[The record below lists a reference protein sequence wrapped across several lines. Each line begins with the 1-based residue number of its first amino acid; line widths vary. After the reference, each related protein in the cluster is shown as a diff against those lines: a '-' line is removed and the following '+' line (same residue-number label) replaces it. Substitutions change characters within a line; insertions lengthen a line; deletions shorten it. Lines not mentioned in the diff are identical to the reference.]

1 MPRQALATLILA
13 GVLASGAGRL
23 FPVASAAAS
32 LPSAASGE
40 VPRPCFVPP
49 HPFKQG
55 VAPRPESPSSPRA
68 GQIALEVGGAFEP
81 YHDGHLREGIAG
93 GAEDLT
99 PRRWRIAAVLV
110 DFEEQPMGAGFA
122 AAREDSIRL
131 YFDRAL
137 THLDQMYRSM
147 SDGLQELTWDLS
159 PSVYRMP
166 RSMAYYGL
174 DDSIATREADLCR
187 DAVEAADADIDFG
200 DYDVYMVFH
209 AGPGQEA
216 DILNDS
222 QDQIWSVFFRQV
234 DFGYWLNAPD
244 AERGI
249 RTTDLTATG
258 DTVFVTHTV
267 VLPETESQDGYEF
280 GLLGVVAHEFGHR
293 FGLPDLYDTTGPADF
308 IYADSQGIGTF
319 GLMGAGIWNDN
330 GFFPAEME
338 AWSKFYIGWLRPRVI
353 RPEAGGGE
361 QIVSLEAIQ
370 LARREGAVRIPMGG
384 DEYLLIENRA
394 RDYNYNGIVDFTD
407 ADDDSVFDFW
417 TDGYGSTAD
426 GGDTEFDWYLPQP
439 LDRPRNPKKDGSG
452 LLIWHVDES
461 TISDLLLYNMV
472 NADALHKGVDLE
484 EADGI
489 QDLDKL
495 VFQFEAF
502 GDARDSYW
510 AGNATELTPESTPPS
525 DAYSDA
531 HTGIWITDISEAG
544 RTMSFRLR
552 FTSPD
557 GDAEGDFVDGW
568 PRDLPGLARDFQ
580 PVTGDLNG
588 DGRLEIVLAAT
599 DENGIGGPIV
609 LNPDGTSFL
618 PAGGAPRYFT
628 TGRLHAEPILV
639 NLDGTAGEPGLEM
652 VWVSGDTV
660 YAARGDGSFLTMGGA
675 VSPTPAPFF
684 VLSMEPGRTHLVADD
699 IDGFD
704 GHRPEVVLGIP
715 SPLRLSATDLIA
727 ISHNPGQGTRLRM
740 KATLLGEAGLHSTL
754 ADLDTVDAGLKEV
767 VTSVRRPF
775 GGWLSVTLLGED
787 FDEAGMYPV
796 CSLVYS
802 LGDTVAFTEPVTGD
816 LNGDGIDEIVVA
828 DSRGYVHALT
838 VRSVTIDGI
847 SKLCESRSSSGDAE
861 GEENDNDLFSELPG
875 WPIEVGSLAD
885 DELSLADFDGDG
897 ELEVLIFGPVNRLYA
912 INYNGTFDISY
923 PVQLPG
929 EDRFTASFLSPLL
942 FELPGLPS
950 SERFFALPLP
960 DGQVRLHEP
969 GERPHRDVSYLGGGT
984 QRSYPV
990 LAAFDPQEGR
1000 GLLTVEDVNVGF
1012 PPMIDL
1018 GDASPGITKA
1028 GRAILRSVGSGPF
1041 VPGGW
1046 SVYRHDTARTGR
1058 ALDPSSPGQEPANG
1072 LLADTFVM
1080 PNPAAGTE
1088 PAFHYLV
1095 RSDVKSVTIE
1105 VHDLNG
1111 RLVRTIDGSV
1121 DVHTD
1126 NLVRWDLR
1134 NDHGHEVAP
1143 GLYVARLRAET
1154 SSKAGSR
1161 VVTFVVLR

>member
-1 MPRQALATLILA
+1 MLVLA
-13 GVLASGAGRL
+13 GVFACGTGS
-23 FPVASAAAS
+23 FSFVAPAAAS
-32 LPSAASGE
+32 IASAISAD

-49 HPFKQG
+49 HPLKQG
-55 VAPRPESPSSPRA
+55 IAPRPEAPSSPKA
-68 GQIALEVGGAFEP
+68 GKAALTVGGAFEP
-81 YHDGHLREGIAG
+81 YHDDHLREGITA
-93 GAEDLT
+93 GAEDIT
-99 PRRWRIAAVLV
+99 PRRWRVAVILV
-110 DFEEQPMGAGFA
+110 DFEDQEMGTQFA

-137 THLDQMYRSM
+137 MHLDQMYRSM
-147 SDGLQELTWDLS
+147 SDGLQELTWDLT

-187 DAVEAADADIDFG
+187 DAVQAADADIDFG

-216 DILNDS
+216 DILNNS

-234 DFGYWLNAPD
+234 DFGFWLNAPD

-258 DTVFVTHTV
+258 DTVYVTHTV

-319 GLMGAGIWNDN
+319 GLMGAGIWNGN

-338 AWSKFYIGWLRPRVI
+338 AWSRFYVGWLRPRVI
-353 RPEAGGGE
+353 RPGVEGGE
-361 QIVSLEAIQ
+361 QVVSLDVTE
-370 LARREGAVRIPMGG
+370 LARRDGAVRIPMGS

-394 RDYNYNGIVDFTD
+394 RDYNYNGIVDFAD
-407 ADDDSVFDFW
+407 ADDDSIFDFW
-417 TDGYGSTAD
+417 TDGYGPTAD

-439 LDRPRNPKKDGSG
+439 LERPRDPKKDGSG

-495 VFQFEAF
+495 VFQFEAY

-510 AGNATELTPESTPPS
+510 AGNATELTPASTPPS
-525 DAYSDA
+525 DAYSNA

-544 RTMSFRLR
+544 RTMNFRLR

-557 GDAEGDFVDGW
+557 GDVVGDFREGW
-568 PRDLPGLARDFQ
+568 PRDLPGLVRDFQ
-580 PVTGDLNG
+580 PVAGDLDG
-588 DGRLEIVLAAT
+588 DGTLEIVLAAT
-599 DENGIGGPIV
+599 GDDGIGGPIV
-609 LNPDGTSFL
+609 LNADGTSHFPGGGP
-618 PAGGAPRYFT
+618 PAYFT
-628 TGRLHAEPILV
+628 SGRLHAEPILV
-639 NLDGTAGEPGLEM
+639 NLDGSDGEPGLEM

-660 YAARGDGSFLTMGGA
+660 YATHGNGVFLTAGGG
-675 VSPTPAPFF
+675 VSDSPAPFF
-684 VLSMEPGRTHLVADD
+684 ILNMEPGRTHLVADD

-704 GHRPEVVLGIP
+704 GRPELLLGIP
-715 SPLRLSATDLIA
+715 SPLRLNATDVIA
-727 ISHNPGQGTRLRM
+727 IAYRPGQGTRLRVN
-740 KATLLGEAGLHSTL
+740 TTYFGEARLHSTL
-754 ADLDTVDAGLKEV
+754 ADLDTVDAGLKEILS
-767 VTSVRRPF
+767 SVRTPV
-775 GGWLSVTLLGED
+775 GGWLGVTLLGEEL
-787 FDEAGMYPV
+787 DETGMYPV
-796 CSLVYS
+796 CSLKYS
-802 LGDTVAFTEPVTGD
+802 WGDTVAFTEPVTGD
-816 LNGDGIDEIVVA
+816 LNGDGLDEIVVG

-847 SKLCESRSSSGDAE
+847 SKLCESRSAAGTT
-861 GEENDNDLFSELPG
+861 ENDNDLFTELPG
-875 WPIEVGSLAD
+875 WPIEVGTLAD

-897 ELEVLIFGPVNRLYA
+897 HLEVLVFGPVNQLYA
-912 INYNGTFDISY
+912 INYNGTFDTSY
-923 PVQLPG
+923 PVQVPG

-942 FELPGLPS
+942 FDLPGLLP
-950 SERFFALPLP
+950 ERFFALPLP

-969 GERPHRDVSYLGGGT
+969 GQRPHLDVSYLGGGT

-990 LAAFDPQEGR
+990 LAAFDPQGGR
-1000 GLLTVEDVNVGF
+1000 DLLSVEDVNVSF
-1012 PPMIDL
+1012 PPMIAS
-1018 GDASPGITKA
+1018 GDASPGITKV
-1028 GRAILRSVGSGPF
+1028 GRAILRSVGSSPF
-1041 VPGGW
+1041 APGGW
-1046 SVYRHDTARTGR
+1046 PVYRHDAARTGR

-1080 PNPAAGTE
+1080 PNPASGTE
-1088 PAFHYLV
+1088 PKFHYRV
-1095 RSDVKSVTIE
+1095 RSDVRSVTIE